1 MIPFIR
7 NNIELREVTSRSLA
21 DFLMSKSYMLGEVS
35 ARTHHTF
42 SRTSKEILLQ
52 SYRIWTDWLFGLEE
66 LCIAM
71 DSVEFDEDALEHA
84 IGLAKMKNKELKD
97 LFESNE
103 DDFDPK
109 FTSVWV
115 KLQEFRRPY
124 SRFELASALKGRRL
138 SSAYKEVTLW
148 LITYMNHLLF
158 NLHEI
163 DYMLYHEKG
172 DTYRPFVYV
181 DNADIS
187 FYVSSKVS
195 VLERLNLYKS
205 EGILDKSDLILK
217 MTATAE
223 ELGPTRNSSAL
234 AMLNDMKNQ
243 GFNFTLT

>member
-42 SRTSKEILLQ
+42 SKTSKEILLQ

-66 LCIAM
+66 LCIATEGI
-71 DSVEFDEDALEHA
+71 EFDENALVHA
-84 IGLAKMKNKELKD
+84 IDLAKLKNKELRD

-103 DDFDPK
+103 EDFDPK

-124 SRFELASALKGRRL
+124 SRLELASALKGRRL

-148 LITYMNHLLF
+148 LIQYMNHLLF

-163 DYMLYHEKG
+163 DYILYHERG
-172 DTYRPFVYV
+172 ATYRPFVYV

-187 FYVSSKVS
+187 FYLSSKVS
-195 VLERLNLYKS
+195 VLERLNVYKS
-205 EGILDKSDLILK
+205 EGILDSSDLILK
-217 MTATAE
+217 MTVSPD
-223 ELGPTRNSSAL
+223 ELGPIRNDSAL
-234 AMLNDMKNQ
+234 AMLDEMKNQ